1 MGGLLVPVPRGPYT
15 AAAVAR
21 AAAAESA
28 SGTELGPLGA
38 PRSRGSIRFL
48 QSFHSLAVAEDLLF
62 K

>member
-1 MGGLLVPVPRGPYT
+1 MAAAV
-15 AAAVAR
+15 AAVAR
-21 AAAAESA
+21 AAAVESA